1 MSKKDNHITQPSK
14 LTRFHSFEEMK
25 SSPFSIRP
33 NKPLD
38 QLKAEYSEAIAQLR
52 SAFSAGKVR
61 RLIKNKN
68 VLK

>member
-1 MSKKDNHITQPSK
+1 MSKKDNHIVELSK
-14 LTRFHSFEEMK
+14 LTRFQSFEEMK
-25 SSPFSIRP
+25 ASPFFIPP

-52 SAFSAGKVR
+52 SGFSAGKVR
-61 RLIKNKN
+61 RLKKNKN